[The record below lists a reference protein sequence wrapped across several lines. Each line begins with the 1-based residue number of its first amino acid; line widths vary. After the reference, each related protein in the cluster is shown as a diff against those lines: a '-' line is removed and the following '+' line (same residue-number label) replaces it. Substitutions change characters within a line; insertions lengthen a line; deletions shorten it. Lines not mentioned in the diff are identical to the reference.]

1 MNLDGRIDLQTFLRV
16 HRSIIV
22 NLQHVKEA
30 RTDKQ
35 GDMAVTLDDGEG
47 SDEPNLSLSP
57 QGHVAGMRRPCGHF
71 SDSVNVRLHPT

>member
-1 MNLDGRIDLQTFLRV
+1 MNLDGKIDLQTFLRV

-47 SDEPNLSLSP
+47 SDGPNLSLSP
-57 QGHVAGMRRPCGHF
+57 
-71 SDSVNVRLHPT
+71 